1 MKIKLLNK
9 QAVLPKR
16 AHESDAGYD
25 LTATSRIDDSERGII
40 TYGTGIAIQIPNGYV
55 GLLFPRS
62 SVYKTGLSLCNAV
75 GVLDSGYQGEIMF
88 KYRIVDDRLNHYKPG
103 DRIGQLVIVP
113 ILTPELE
120 IVDELDATDRG
131 SGGFGSTGLN

>member
-1 MKIKLLNK
+1 MNIKLLNK

-25 LTATSRIDDSERGII
+25 LTATSRQDDSERGII
-40 TYGTGIAIQIPNGYV
+40 TYGTGIAMQIPSGCV

-62 SVYKTGLSLCNAV
+62 SVYKTGLQLVNSV
-75 GVLDSGYQGEIMF
+75 GVIDPGYAGEVMF
-88 KYRIVDDRLNHYKPG
+88 KYRIVDDSLNHYKPG

-113 ILTPELE
+113 IHTPELK
-120 IVDELDATDRG
+120 IVDELDASERG
-131 SGGFGSTGLN
+131 SGGFGSTGN

>member
-1 MKIKLLNK
+1 MKIKLLNEK
-9 QAVLPKR
+9 AVLPKR

-25 LTATSRIDDSERGII
+25 LTATSRMDDSEKGII
-40 TYGTGIAIQIPNGYV
+40 TFGTGVAIQIPNGHV

-62 SVYKTGLSLCNAV
+62 SVYKTGLQLVNSV
-75 GVLDSGYQGEIMF
+75 GVVDQNFTGEVMF
-88 KYRIVDDRLNHYKPG
+88 KYRIVDDSLNHYKPG

-113 ILTPELE
+113 ISTPELE

-131 SGGFGSTGLN
+131 SGGFGSTGK